1 MSQTKTAG
9 IPFARLVK
17 VEFRKMV
24 DTRAGLW
31 LLIVTAA
38 ITALAMFIA
47 AIVSITQD
55 TEISFNAYLM
65 TCAYTS
71 GILLP
76 VLGIMLVTQEWGQR
90 TGMVTFVLE
99 PRRSRVI
106 LAKLVTGVLLAWL
119 VVLLAFLVAALSN
132 VIAALGRGASP
143 SWDLDWHFV
152 FAFLFGQTFAML
164 VGFALAAL
172 LLNTPAAIVLFF
184 VATFVLP
191 VVISTVS
198 LTVWKG
204 LGTAQPWFDYS
215 ISQSHLM
222 LNEMTGE
229 RWAQLGVTTAL
240 WVVLPVVLGVLRIT
254 RAEVK

>member
-1 MSQTKTAG
+1 MKDTGS
-9 IPFARLVK
+9 IPFTRLVK

-31 LLIVTAA
+31 LLIVTGAL
-38 ITALAMFIA
+38 TALAMVIA

-55 TEISFNAYLM
+55 QEISFNAYLQ

-90 TGMVTFVLE
+90 TAMVTFVLE
-99 PRRSRVI
+99 PKRSRVI

-119 VVLLAFLVAALSN
+119 VVLLAFVVAALAN
-132 VIAALGRGASP
+132 LVAALGRGVSP
-143 SWDLDWHFV
+143 AWDFSWHFV
-152 FAFLFGQTFAML
+152 LAFLFTQTFAML

-191 VVISTVS
+191 LVVTTVS
-198 LTVWKG
+198 LVAWHG
-204 LGTAQPWFDYS
+204 LADLQPWFDYS
-215 ISQSHLM
+215 ISQGL
-222 LNEMTGE
+222 LLLDEMKGE
-229 RWAQLGVTTAL
+229 TWAQLGVTTLL
-240 WVVLPVVLGVLRIT
+240 WVGLPVTLGMLRIT